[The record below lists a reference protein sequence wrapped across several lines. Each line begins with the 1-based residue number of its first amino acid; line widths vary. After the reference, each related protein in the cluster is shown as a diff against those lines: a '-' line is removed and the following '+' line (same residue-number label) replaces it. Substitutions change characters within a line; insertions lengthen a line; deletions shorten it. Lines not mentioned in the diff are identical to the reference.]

1 MDKITVVIV
10 DNHQIVCQG
19 IKSLLASVNDISI
32 RDTIKNLKNL
42 SAYLRSSQTN
52 VALINLY
59 CPSDTDLEYIQDIT
73 SHFPKVRL
81 LILAMNADEKFF
93 LKTIRAGA
101 KGMLTKE
108 SSRNELVEAIYTVRS
123 GYDYFDKS
131 ITNIILNSYLH
142 KIPLNSD
149 NSKKESLSQRE
160 EEVLTLYAEGFTNME
175 IADKLFISIRTVESH
190 KNNIMKKI
198 NLRTTVDMVKF
209 AIRNN
214 YVDL

>member
-19 IKSLLASVNDISI
+19 IKSLLASVSDISI
-32 RDTIKNLKNL
+32 RDTIKNIKDL
-42 SAYLRSSQTN
+42 SAYLRASQTN

-59 CPSDTDLEYIQDIT
+59 CPSDSDLKYIQEIT

-81 LILAMNADEKFF
+81 LILAMDADEKFF
-93 LKTIRAGA
+93 LKTLRAGA

-108 SSRNELVEAIYTVRS
+108 STRNELVEAIYTVRS

-142 KIPLNSD
+142 KTPLNGD

-160 EEVLTLYAEGFTNME
+160 EEVLTLYGEGFTNKEM
-175 IADKLFISIRTVESH
+175 ADKLFISIRTVESH

>member
-19 IKSLLASVNDISI
+19 IKSLLASVSDISI
-32 RDTIKNLKNL
+32 RDTIKNLKDL
-42 SAYLRSSQTN
+42 SAYLRAGQTN

-59 CPSDTDLEYIQDIT
+59 NPSDTDLEYIKEVT

-81 LILAMNADEKFF
+81 LILAMDADENFF

-108 SSRNELVEAIYTVRS
+108 SNRNELVEAIYTVRS

-142 KIPLNSD
+142 KTPLHSD
-149 NSKKESLSQRE
+149 VTKKESLSQRE
-160 EEVLTLYAEGFTNME
+160 EEVLTLYGEGFTNKE